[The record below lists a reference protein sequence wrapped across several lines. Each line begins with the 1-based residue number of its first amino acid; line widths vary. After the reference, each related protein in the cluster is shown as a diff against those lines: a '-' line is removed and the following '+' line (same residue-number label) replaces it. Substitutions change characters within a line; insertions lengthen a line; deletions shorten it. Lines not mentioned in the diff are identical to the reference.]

1 MNDLVGGF
9 SPTHLTNMRTVKM
22 GDFLPPIFGV
32 NIPKIFELPPPS
44 EMMSEGSVQKKTPRL
59 RLEIGGIL

>member
-44 EMMSEGSVQKKTPRL
+44 E
-59 RLEIGGIL
+59 